1 MELLKALRIEA
12 GESIA
17 FVGGGGKTSAI
28 FTVARQVDGPVVI
41 TTTTHMSV
49 EQTLMGDQR
58 WSPTDR
64 ASFDVIKPEIL
75 KGGVNVIV
83 SGTQDG
89 ERVGGLP
96 EDVLADVRDFCK
108 QNNIPFLIEADGS
121 KMLPAKAPAQHEPV
135 IPIWVDKVVV
145 CCGLSAIGTTL
156 DAWHVHRPEVFSII
170 TGARMGSPLI
180 FKHLE
185 SQLLSE
191 EGGLKNIPPQARR
204 IVLFNQADTPELQSG
219 VQGISGNLL
228 EKYDGVITSNSTGLD
243 TKGFNILEALSVQE
257 KCAGIILAAGKSS
270 RMGDTGEVKQLL
282 DWHGKPFL
290 WHIVQATLRAELNP
304 VIVVTGAK
312 RKRIQ
317 QELIDLPVTF
327 VNNPDWE
334 SGQSTSVRAGIEA
347 LPDSIGSAVFLMA
360 DQPQI
365 QPTLIQSLIEKHSQN
380 LPAIVAPL
388 IDGARGNP
396 VLFDRIT
403 FEELKKLQG
412 DTGGRG
418 VFSKFSIEWLPWSD
432 ARMLMDVDTPEDY
445 QKLLRM
451 EKE

>member
-12 GESIA
+12 SESIA
-17 FVGGGGKTSAI
+17 FVGAGGKTSAI
-28 FTVARQVDGPVVI
+28 FTVARQVDGPVVV
-41 TTTTHMSV
+41 TTTTHMSI

-58 WSPTDR
+58 WSPIDR
-64 ASFDVIKPEIL
+64 KSFDELKSEIL
-75 KGGVNVIV
+75 KGGVYVII

-96 EDVLADVRDFCK
+96 DHVLVDVRDFCK

-121 KMLPAKAPAQHEPV
+121 KMLPAKAPAEHEPV
-135 IPIWVDKVVV
+135 IPAWVDKVVV
-145 CCGLSAIGTTL
+145 CCGLSAIGARL
-156 DAWHVHRPEVFSII
+156 DADHIHRPELFAKVS
-170 TGARMGSPLI
+170 GALAGSKLTY
-180 FKHLE
+180 KDLVNE
-185 SQLLSE
+185 LLSE
-191 EGGLKNIPPQARR
+191 KGGLKNIPPQARQ
-204 IVLFNQADTPELQSG
+204 IALFNQADTPVLQAG
-219 VQGISGNLL
+219 VQGISGSLL
-228 EKYDGVITSNSTGLD
+228 KKYHSVVVSKSTSLYPKGYNS
-243 TKGFNILEALSVQE
+243 LEALSVQE

-270 RMGDTGEVKQLL
+270 RMGDTVEVKQLL

-290 WHIVQATLRAELNP
+290 WHIAQAALLAELDP
-304 VIVVTGAK
+304 VIVVTGAEG
-312 RKRIQ
+312 KRIRQ
-317 QELIDLPVTF
+317 ALLDLPVAI

-334 SGQSTSVRAGIEA
+334 QGQSSSVRAGIEA

-365 QPTLIQSLIEKHSQN
+365 QLTLIQSLIEKHSQN

-388 IDGARGNP
+388 IDGARGTP

-432 ARMLMDVDTPEDY
+432 SRMLMDVDTPDDY
-445 QKLLRM
+445 QRLLRM
-451 EKE
+451 DNE